1 MAQHLDLHHLRC
13 APHKNKLHKS
23 CSMLIFL
30 GVWNVKPSVC
40 RMVHFCTRLS
50 CKVFP
55 PRFALIRFPSN
66 NSTRQKEER
75 TKVPKMHRLL
85 IFPASHPR
93 RGKSRNWEKLETQTA
108 AIRFKPVKVSA
119 KFRLWQ
125 MMIVWPSRFF
135 KIWFKNPDSGSC
147 SQEAFDKIVFF

>member
-1 MAQHLDLHHLRC
+1 M
-13 APHKNKLHKS
+13 
-23 CSMLIFL
+23 
-30 GVWNVKPSVC
+30 KPSVC
-40 RMVHFCTRLS
+40 RMMHFCTRLS

-66 NSTRQKEER
+66 NSKRQKEER

-135 KIWFKNPDSGSC
+135 KNFIFLTFTFGRGRTNCANLFFAYEMELKIKCQFKKSD
-147 SQEAFDKIVFF
+147 